1 MFGGKKIK
9 VEKELYDRIAKF
21 AELAGYS
28 SVDEFVIHALEKELA
43 QLDDAASDEE
53 IKEKLKG
60 LGYLA

>member
-28 SVDEFVIHALEKELA
+28 SVDEFVVHALEKELA
-43 QLDDAASDEE
+43 QLEDAASDDE

>member
-43 QLDDAASDEE
+43 QLEDAATDDE